1 MDYEEVHREDHN
13 DGPEYRQPETI
24 GQSELREGLL
34 SLALFGSDTNM
45 RQQAFNL
52 GLVDSFI
59 MQLETQLLRKY
70 LNEESYI
77 EEAAFANAFSQMW
90 IFAAYELM
98 RTWRQ
103 RAKELVTLAENG
115 GLKVKLEH
123 LRKNTGYV
131 HPGKEMRARQIEQV
145 FADPT
150 LIDRLR
156 VDLRRIH
163 MPYARMEALRISIA
177 KHEVRKSPHPAHM
190 PIYGRIN
197 MSCGSLDYEISNAAV
212 SLNIMNRRDIADDI
226 RSIPQ
231 LTEPTDEDIAS
242 FDMALRGPSAE
253 ELEELEKAF
262 ASPPQE
268 I

>member
-1 MDYEEVHREDHN
+1 MGYEEDHQAYS
-13 DGPEYRQPETI
+13 GPKYRQAETI

-52 GLVDSFI
+52 GLIDSFI
-59 MQLETQLLRKY
+59 MQLEAQLLRKY
-70 LNEESYI
+70 LDEKSYSG
-77 EEAAFANAFSQMW
+77 EAAFVNALSQMW

-103 RAKELVTLAENG
+103 RARELVTLAENG
-115 GLKVKLEH
+115 GLKSKLEH
-123 LRKNTGYV
+123 LRKNTGYI
-131 HPGKEMRARQIEQV
+131 HPGREIRACQIEQV
-145 FADPT
+145 LAGPT
-150 LIDRLR
+150 LVDQLR

-177 KHEVRKSPHPAHM
+177 KHEVHKSSHPAHM
-190 PIYGRIN
+190 PVYGRIN

-212 SLNIMNRRDIADDI
+212 SLNTMNRRDIADDI
-226 RSIPQ
+226 RFIPR
-231 LTEPTDEDIAS
+231 LTEPTDQDIAS

-253 ELEELEKAF
+253 ELEELEKPF
-262 ASPPQE
+262 ASPPQKT
-268 I
+268 

>member
-1 MDYEEVHREDHN
+1 MDCEEDHQAYN
-13 DGPEYRQPETI
+13 SPNYRQPETI

-34 SLALFGSDTNM
+34 SLALFGSDTNL

-70 LNEESYI
+70 LDEESYI
-77 EEAAFANAFSQMW
+77 REAAFVNALSQMW

-103 RAKELVTLAENG
+103 RTKELVKLAENG
-115 GLKVKLEH
+115 GLKARLEH
-123 LRKNTGYV
+123 LRKNTGYI
-131 HPGKEMRARQIEQV
+131 HPGREIRARQIEQV
-145 FADPT
+145 LADPT
-150 LIDRLR
+150 LVDHLR

-177 KHEVRKSPHPAHM
+177 KHEVRKSLHPAHM
-190 PIYGRIN
+190 PVYGRIN

-212 SLNIMNRRDIADDI
+212 SLSTMNRRDIADDI
-226 RSIPQ
+226 RFIPQ
-231 LTEPTDEDIAS
+231 LTEPTDEDMAS

-253 ELEELEKAF
+253 ELEELEKAV
-262 ASPPQE
+262 ASQSQE
-268 I
+268 T